1 MQQMSYVG
9 KKMKTITINEK
20 DLKRIVKE
28 NLAEI
33 LKNRD
38 DLLEIVEDIAF
49 GKLIEDGDK
58 GNYVDEKV
66 VLEYLQK

>member
-1 MQQMSYVG
+1 
-9 KKMKTITINEK
+9 MKTITINEK

-28 NLAEI
+28 NLAEL
-33 LKNRD
+33 LKYRD

-49 GKLIEDGDK
+49 GKLIEAGDK

-66 VLEYLQK
+66 VLDYLQK

>member
-1 MQQMSYVG
+1 MSYVG